1 MLKNSQ
7 IQSIMMVLGVGG
19 TALAGHLEARR
30 QRRFRVIGRV
40 LDFVA
45 DIPPMEIF
53 PSLLHVAGQVSTA
66 NPDAWRSL
74 LHDLASIS
82 QERFDLKV
90 IEASMHGMMLAM
102 QNVETDAG
110 QAPDKSGAAHA
121 NSGATAAE
129 CAERELGQLDRRL
142 AEVQRHLDN
151 AIANA
156 ATEEASIRE
165 ALAAQRRD
173 AQQERQILLAERA
186 QLSEQFAEDRRRM
199 HEDAAAAR
207 LRHHQDIEALQ
218 TTKDLLAEA
227 FKRTGLLEDSMQK
240 QLMQAL
246 ANAEQIKTRTECE
259 AIHRLEDKL
268 GDVLRELADERRRP
282 VAPTNS
288 GEVIATTDLR
298 ETVAVKEVIEEALK
312 GMAQALATIC
322 KGPPV
327 QQDNASGELGEL
339 RSQLVR
345 DE

>member
-218 TTKDLLAEA
+218 KTKDLLAENVRKETMEA

-240 QLMQAL
+240 QLMQAI
-246 ANAEQIKTRTECE
+246 ANAEQIKTRTGAPDGE
-259 AIHRLEDKL
+259 A
-268 GDVLRELADERRRP
+268 P
-282 VAPTNS
+282 
-288 GEVIATTDLR
+288 
-298 ETVAVKEVIEEALK
+298 
-312 GMAQALATIC
+312 
-322 KGPPV
+322 PPV
-327 QQDNASGELGEL
+327 NYKELIEAAFQGIAVAIQTSKHGL
-339 RSQLVR
+339 PTG
-345 DE
+345 

>member
-121 NSGATAAE
+121 NGGVTAAE
-129 CAERELGQLDRRL
+129 CERVLVRE
-142 AEVQRHLDN
+142 
-151 AIANA
+151 AIA
-156 ATEEASIRE
+156 
-165 ALAAQRRD
+165 
-173 AQQERQILLAERA
+173 
-186 QLSEQFAEDRRRM
+186 
-199 HEDAAAAR
+199 
-207 LRHHQDIEALQ
+207 
-218 TTKDLLAEA
+218 
-227 FKRTGLLEDSMQK
+227 
-240 QLMQAL
+240 
-246 ANAEQIKTRTECE
+246 
-259 AIHRLEDKL
+259 RLEDKL
-268 GDVLRELADERRRP
+268 GEVLRELADERRRP

-288 GEVIATTDLR
+288 GEAIDKVIQAMLMAIETFRYGLPVERTKEVIATADLR

-312 GMAQALATIC
+312 GMAQALATVC

-327 QQDNASGELGEL
+327 QDSTPGEFGEL
-339 RSQLVR
+339 RSQLAHEEVGAK
-345 DE
+345 E